1 MLSEE
6 EVKKIKKELS
16 SFFGTELASIVL
28 YGSYA
33 AGKESK
39 YSDIDILVVVRRRFG
54 DRRARRDC
62 EIALRKILYRSVG
75 QVSPRIIRTDIISK
89 TLKNFNPLLLN
100 ILKHG
105 IPLFDDGTFT
115 TVKEEFQ
122 RMVDARIIEPKEDYL
137 VVATA
142 WIRSSGFS
150 RNSRKRTTMWRKRRH
165 SIGQ

>member
-1 MLSEE
+1 MLSK
-6 EVKKIKKELS
+6 EVAEKIKEDLS

-33 AGKESK
+33 EGRESK
-39 YSDIDILVVVRRRFG
+39 YSDIDILVVVKQRSG
-54 DRRARRDC
+54 DRRARREC

-75 QVSPRIIRTDIISK
+75 QVSPKVIGTDIIST

-105 IPLFDDGTFT
+105 IPLLDDGTFA

-122 RMVDARIIEPKEDYL
+122 RMIDAKIIESKEDYW
-137 VVATA
+137 VVA
-142 WIRSSGFS
+142 SV
-150 RNSRKRTTMWRKRRH
+150 
-165 SIGQ
+165 

>member
-1 MLSEE
+1 MLSK
-6 EVKKIKKELS
+6 EVAEKIKEDLS

-33 AGKESK
+33 EGRESK
-39 YSDIDILVVVRRRFG
+39 YSDIDILVVVKQRSG
-54 DRRARRDC
+54 DRRARREC

-75 QVSPRIIRTDIISK
+75 QVSPKVIGTDIIST

-105 IPLFDDGTFT
+105 IPLLDDGTFA

-122 RMVDARIIEPKEDYL
+122 RMIDAKIIESKEDSC
-137 VVATA
+137 VF
-142 WIRSSGFS
+142 G
-150 RNSRKRTTMWRKRRH
+150 
-165 SIGQ
+165 

>member
-6 EVKKIKKELS
+6 VAEKIRKELN

-33 AGKESK
+33 KGKESK
-39 YSDIDILVVVRRRFG
+39 YSDIDILVVVKQRSG

-62 EIALRKILYRSVG
+62 EVALRKILYRSVG
-75 QVSPRIIRTDIISK
+75 QVSPRIIGTDIIST

-105 IPLFDDGTFT
+105 IPLLDDGTFA

-122 RMVDARIIEPKEDYL
+122 RMLEARIIEPKEDYW
-137 VVATA
+137 VVA
-142 WIRSSGFS
+142 SV
-150 RNSRKRTTMWRKRRH
+150 
-165 SIGQ
+165 

>member
-1 MLSEE
+1 MLSK
-6 EVKKIKKELS
+6 EVEKRIKNELS

-39 YSDIDILVVVRRRFG
+39 YSDIDILVVVRQRFE
-54 DRRARRDC
+54 DRRARREC

-75 QVSPRIIRTDIISK
+75 QVSPRIIGSDIISK

-105 IPLFDDGTFT
+105 IPLLDDGTFVR
-115 TVKEEFQ
+115 VKEEFQ
-122 RMVDARIIEPKEDYL
+122 RMVESRIIEPKEDYW
-137 VVATA
+137 VVAT
-142 WIRSSGFS
+142 I
-150 RNSRKRTTMWRKRRH
+150 
-165 SIGQ
+165 

>member
-6 EVKKIKKELS
+6 VAEKIKKELS

-39 YSDIDILVVVRRRFG
+39 YSDIDILVVVRQRFE
-54 DRRARRDC
+54 DRRARRGC
-62 EIALRKILYRSVG
+62 EIALRKILYCSVG
-75 QVSPRIIRTDIISK
+75 QVSPRIIGTDIISK

-105 IPLFDDGTFT
+105 IPLLDDGTFA

-122 RMVDARIIEPKEDYL
+122 LMVDAKIIEPREDYW
-137 VVATA
+137 VVAT
-142 WIRSSGFS
+142 I
-150 RNSRKRTTMWRKRRH
+150 
-165 SIGQ
+165 